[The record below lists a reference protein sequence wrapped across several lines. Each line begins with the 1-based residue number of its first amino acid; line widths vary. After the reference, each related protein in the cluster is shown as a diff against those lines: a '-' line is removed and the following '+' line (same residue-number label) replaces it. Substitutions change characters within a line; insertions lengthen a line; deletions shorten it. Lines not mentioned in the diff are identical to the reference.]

1 MRRAERPAEMEPDA
15 FAAAAERE
23 VLAAI
28 LIYETEAMSVVDGC
42 LTPADF
48 VRPDLGAI
56 FDAMARLHRA
66 GRAIDPT
73 TIRVELMAM
82 NCFNTAG
89 GNQGVTAALEEFRD
103 YWCPMAHLEAHIG
116 IVRTSAQTRR
126 ASRLASELAARGAA
140 GSPLDDLQRV
150 AAKIVVELAGSAA
163 SRMVSAAKGV
173 EGVMERLSRADDGP
187 GLSVT
192 LGSRSLDALTGGA
205 SAGQLVI
212 VGARPAM
219 GKTSLAMGA
228 VVAAA
233 KDERDTAESTARRVM
248 FVSLE
253 MPETELYGRAVAS
266 EARINNQ
273 KILRPDLAPMTQDEL
288 TAVTAATNRL
298 HGLPFFVF
306 DVPSAKLSTIRA
318 EAKREHARS
327 PLLMLVVDYL
337 QLVLPEQRSDNRER
351 EVAEVSR
358 GLKSLAK
365 ELCIPVVALSQ
376 LSRSLE
382 ARKDKRPMLSDLR
395 ESGAVEQ
402 DADIVMFVYRDEVY
416 DRETKDRGIAEVI
429 VAKQR
434 NGPCDTVRLRF
445 VVESTRFEDVD
456 APDTDDR
463 IDPRASMTRARSPGP
478 VPAGDDVLDRFGAGD
493 GLPDVG
499 GAPVYR
505 GESGYLDLGPQDE
518 AGAA

>member
-1 MRRAERPAEMEPDA
+1 MRRAERPADIEPDV
-15 FAAAAERE
+15 FAAMAERE
-23 VLAAI
+23 VLAAM
-28 LIYETEAMSVVDGC
+28 LIYESEAITIVDGC
-42 LTPADF
+42 INAADF
-48 VRPDLGAI
+48 VRPDFAVI
-56 FDAMARLHRA
+56 FDAITRVYRA
-66 GRAIDPT
+66 GRAVDFT
-73 TIRVELMAM
+73 TIGAELLSM
-82 NCFNTAG
+82 NLHNTARG
-89 GNQGVTAALEEFRD
+89 PQGVASVIEEFRD
-103 YWCPMAHLEAHIG
+103 YWCPMAHLEAHVG

-126 ASRLASELAARGAA
+126 AATLASELAGRAAA
-140 GSPLDDLQRV
+140 GAPLDDLQRV
-150 AAKIVVELAGSAA
+150 AAKINAELAGSAA

-173 EGVMERLSRADDGP
+173 EGVMERLSRAGE
-187 GLSVT
+187 GAGSSVT
-192 LGSRSLDALTGGA
+192 LGSRALDALTGGA

-233 KDERDTAESTARRVM
+233 KGEREAAADAAKARRVM

-253 MPETELYGRAVAS
+253 MPESELYGRAVAS

-306 DVPSAKLSTIRA
+306 DVPSAKLSAIRA

-365 ELCIPVVALSQ
+365 ELGIPVVALSQ
-376 LSRSLE
+376 LSRTLE
-382 ARKDKRPMLSDLR
+382 SRKDKRPMLSDLR

-402 DADIVMFVYRDEVY
+402 DADIVLFVYRDEVY

-445 VVESTRFEDVD
+445 VVESTRFEDTD
-456 APDTDDR
+456 AEPVEFS
-463 IDPRASMTRARSPGP
+463 PRASVVHARTPGP
-478 VPAGDDVLDRFGAGD
+478 VSAVERSGAEVYADAGELDVAPPEPLFDAIGAQ
-493 GLPDVG
+493 
-499 GAPVYR
+499 Y
-505 GESGYLDLGPQDE
+505 EE
-518 AGAA
+518 GAA

>member
-1 MRRAERPAEMEPDA
+1 MPRAERPADVDPDT
-15 FAAAAERE
+15 FAAMAERE
-23 VLAAI
+23 VLAAMM
-28 LIYETEAMSVVDGC
+28 IYESEAISVVDGC
-42 LTPADF
+42 LNSADF
-48 VRPDLGAI
+48 VCPAYGVI
-56 FDAMARLHRA
+56 FDAITRVYRAARA
-66 GRAIDPT
+66 VDFA
-73 TIRVELMAM
+73 TIGAELLSMSVY
-82 NCFNTAG
+82 NTAG
-89 GNQGVTAALEEFRD
+89 GRQGVAAAIEGFRD
-103 YWCPMAHLEAHIG
+103 YWCPMAHLEAHVG

-126 ASRLASELAARGAA
+126 ARGIAEELAARAAA
-140 GSPLDDLQRV
+140 GVPIDDLQRV
-150 AAKIVVELAGSAA
+150 AARLNAELAGSAS
-163 SRMVSAAKGV
+163 SRMVSASKGV
-173 EGVMERLSRADDGP
+173 EGVMERLSRAGEGG

-192 LGSRSLDALTGGA
+192 LGSRALDDLTGGA
-205 SAGQLVI
+205 SSGQLVI
-212 VGARPAM
+212 LGARPAM

-233 KDERDTAESTARRVM
+233 KDERDRAPEGLAPRRVM

-253 MPETELYGRAVAS
+253 MPEAELYGRAVAS

-288 TAVTAATNRL
+288 TSVTAATNRL

-306 DVPSAKLSTIRA
+306 DVPSAKLSAIRA

-358 GLKSLAK
+358 GLKALAK
-365 ELCIPVVALSQ
+365 ELGIPVLALSQ
-376 LSRSLE
+376 LSRGLE

-402 DADIVMFVYRDEVY
+402 DADVVLFVYRDEVY

-445 VVESTRFEDVD
+445 VRESTRFEDVD
-456 APDTDDR
+456 AGDAGDR
-463 IDPRASMTRARSPGP
+463 IDPRASMVHARSPGP
-478 VPAGDDVLDRFGAGD
+478 VSAGERSGAEVYADAGELDVAPPEPLFDAIGAQ
-493 GLPDVG
+493 
-499 GAPVYR
+499 Y
-505 GESGYLDLGPQDE
+505 EE
-518 AGAA
+518 GAA